1 VVGDDV
7 ERGLAASA
15 RERGVGPLPRELLG
29 TSDDDRRLDGRAL
42 ARVAGDRIC
51 VLEMVAD
58 VGAIEDA
65 LLIRVGPDRD

>member
-1 VVGDDV
+1 VNSSG
-7 ERGLAASA
+7 RPTTIAASTVA
-15 RERGVGPLPRELLG
+15 P
-29 TSDDDRRLDGRAL
+29 L